1 MDERLDYGMDEW
13 VNLFL
18 LHKEEREEREPTQYC
33 RIKVDRPGTHL
44 IWSNQGR

>member
-18 LHKEEREEREPTQYC
+18 LHKEEREENLHNIVESR
-33 RIKVDRPGTHL
+33 
-44 IWSNQGR
+44 